1 MTVPAK
7 FVRVSDRAIL
17 RFLQN
22 VHAIDVESI
31 RAEIEAACV
40 RGVNLGAPCIRVLGA
55 RFLVRNGTAVTC
67 VETSDHLSH
76 AGLASLIRERPLNC
90 NEELKPHVAHRSF
103 VTANYLAQLQ
113 ASARL
118 QRDRVSG

>member
-31 RAEIEAACV
+31 RAEIEAACI
-40 RGVNLGAPCIRVLGA
+40 RGVILGAPCIRVLGA
-55 RFLVRNGTAVTC
+55 RFLVRNGTVVTC
-67 VETSDHLSH
+67 VEASDHLSH
-76 AGLASLIRERPLNC
+76 AGLTSLIHDPADDGS
-90 NEELKPHVAHRSF
+90 PS
-103 VTANYLAQLQ
+103 
-113 ASARL
+113 
-118 QRDRVSG
+118 